1 MINDK
6 MTNGAKRMHVVVCIK
21 QVPDAKNV
29 RIDPETCTL
38 VRQGVE
44 SIVNPHDWY
53 AVEAALRFRDEYGG
67 KVTALTMGPPQAEEA
82 LRETLALGV
91 DEAVL
96 LSDRAFAGADTWA
109 TSLTLAR
116 AIEKLGPVELVICGK
131 QAIDGDTAQ
140 VGPGLA
146 AHLDRPYTTYA
157 RRLELLN
164 GGELRAERVT
174 DFGYEIVQMELPAVV
189 TVVREIGDPR
199 MPGLKHKMKAK
210 KKEIPVLGAAE
221 LNLHPEEVG
230 LQGSYTQVVKV
241 FSPPPRCDRE
251 MINGDAEEQAEKLL
265 KLLQEAKVPGL

>member
-1 MINDK
+1 
-6 MTNGAKRMHVVVCIK
+6 MHIVVCIK

-53 AVEAALRFRDEYGG
+53 AVEAALRFRDDFGG

-82 LRETLALGV
+82 LREVLALGV

-96 LSDRAFAGADTWA
+96 LSDRDFAGADTWA

-116 AIEKLGPVELVICGK
+116 AINKLGPVDLVVCGK

-140 VGPGLA
+140 VGPGVA
-146 AHLDRPYTTYA
+146 AHLDQPYTTYA
-157 RRLELLN
+157 RRLELVDGN
-164 GGELRAERVT
+164 RLRAERVT
-174 DFGYEIVQMELPAVV
+174 DKGYEVVQMSLPAVV
-189 TVVREIGDPR
+189 TVLREIGDPR
-199 MPGLKHKMKAK
+199 MPGLRHKMRAK
-210 KKEIPVLGAAE
+210 KQEITVMGAKDLG
-221 LNLHPEEVG
+221 LNPEEVG
-230 LQGSYTQVVKV
+230 LRGSFTQVVKV

-251 MINGDAEEQAEKLL
+251 ILTGTVEDQAEQ
-265 KLLQEAKVPGL
+265 LLQRLKEAKVPGI

>member
-1 MINDK
+1 MFSRSGRFGRFAGEQVKANFRHI
-6 MTNGAKRMHVVVCIK
+6 RHFRHFSSLESLMHVVVCIK

-116 AIEKLGPVELVICGK
+116 AIEKLGPVELVIAG
-131 QAIDGDTAQ
+131 
-140 VGPGLA
+140 
-146 AHLDRPYTTYA
+146 
-157 RRLELLN
+157 
-164 GGELRAERVT
+164 
-174 DFGYEIVQMELPAVV
+174 
-189 TVVREIGDPR
+189 
-199 MPGLKHKMKAK
+199 
-210 KKEIPVLGAAE
+210 
-221 LNLHPEEVG
+221 
-230 LQGSYTQVVKV
+230 
-241 FSPPPRCDRE
+241 
-251 MINGDAEEQAEKLL
+251 
-265 KLLQEAKVPGL
+265 

>member
-1 MINDK
+1 
-6 MTNGAKRMHVVVCIK
+6 MHVVACIK

-116 AIEKLGPVELVICGK
+116 AIEKLGPVDLVICGK

-157 RRLELLN
+157 RRLELLD
-164 GGELRAERVT
+164 GGQLRAERAT
-174 DFGYEIVQMELPAVV
+174 DFGYDVVQMPLPAVI

-199 MPGLKHKMKAK
+199 MPGLKHKMRARKQ
-210 KKEIPVLGAAE
+210 EIPVLSAAD
-221 LNLHPEEVG
+221 LNLNPEKVG

-241 FSPPPRCDRE
+241 FSPPPRCNRE
-251 MINGDAEEQAEKLL
+251 MLTGEPEEQAEKLL
-265 KLLQEAKVPGL
+265 KLLKEVKILGL

>member
-1 MINDK
+1 
-6 MTNGAKRMHVVVCIK
+6 MHVVVCIK

-82 LRETLALGV
+82 LRETVALGV

-116 AIEKLGPVELVICGK
+116 AVEKLGPVDLVICGK

-146 AHLDRPYTTYA
+146 AHLDQPYTTYA
-157 RRLELLN
+157 RRLELQD
-164 GGELRAERVT
+164 GGRLRAERVT
-174 DFGYEIVQMELPAVV
+174 DFGYEVVQMSLPAVV

-199 MPGLKHKMKAK
+199 MPGLKHKMRARKL
-210 KKEIPVLGAAE
+210 EVPVLGAAD
-221 LNLHPEEVG
+221 LNLDPEEVG
-230 LQGSYTQVVKV
+230 LQGSFTQVVRV

-251 MINGDAEEQAEKLL
+251 MINGEVEEQAEKLIQLL
-265 KLLQEAKVPGL
+265 KEAKVSGL

>member
-1 MINDK
+1 
-6 MTNGAKRMHVVVCIK
+6 MHIVVCIK

-38 VRQGVE
+38 VRQGVD

-82 LRETLALGV
+82 LREILALGV

-116 AIEKLGPVELVICGK
+116 AVNKLGPVDLVICGK

-146 AHLDRPYTTYA
+146 AHLDQPFTTYA
-157 RRLELLN
+157 RRLELLD
-164 GGELRAERVT
+164 GEQLLAERIT
-174 DFGYEIVQMELPAVV
+174 DKGYEVLQMPLPAVV

-199 MPGLKHKMKAK
+199 MPGLRHKMRARKQ
-210 KKEIPVLGAAE
+210 EIPVLGAAD
-221 LNLHPEEVG
+221 LDLSPEEVG

-241 FSPPPRCDRE
+241 FSPPPRCGRE
-251 MINGDAEEQAEKLL
+251 MLSGTPEEQAEKLL
-265 KLLQEAKVPGL
+265 GLLKEAKVQGI

>member
-1 MINDK
+1 
-6 MTNGAKRMHVVVCIK
+6 MHIVACIK

-29 RIDPETCTL
+29 RIDPDTCTL

-53 AVEAALRFRDEYGG
+53 AVEAALRFRDDYGG
-67 KVTALTMGPPQAEEA
+67 KVTVLTMGPPQAEEA

-91 DEAVL
+91 EEAVL

-116 AIEKLGPVELVICGK
+116 AITKLGPVDLVICGK

-146 AHLDRPYTTYA
+146 AHLDLPYTTYA
-157 RRLELLN
+157 RRLELLD
-164 GGELRAERVT
+164 GDQLRAERLT
-174 DFGYEIVQMELPAVV
+174 DKGYEVVTMPMPAVV

-199 MPGLKHKMKAK
+199 MPGLKHKMRAR
-210 KKEIPVLGAAE
+210 KKEIPVLGAADLE
-221 LNLHPEEVG
+221 LKPEEVG
-230 LQGSYTQVVKV
+230 LKGSYTQVVRV
-241 FSPPPRCDRE
+241 FSPPPRCDRKMLDGTPE
-251 MINGDAEEQAEKLL
+251 ELAEQLL
-265 KLLQEAKVPGL
+265 KALKEMKVSGL

>member
-1 MINDK
+1 MRVI
-6 MTNGAKRMHVVVCIK
+6 VCIK
-21 QVPDAKNV
+21 QVPDTKNV

-53 AVEAALRFRDEYGG
+53 AVEAALRFRDNYGG
-67 KVTALTMGPPQAEEA
+67 KVTALTMGPPQAEDA

-116 AIEKLGPVELVICGK
+116 AITKLGQVDLTICGK

-146 AHLDRPYTTYA
+146 AHLDQPYATYA
-157 RRLELLN
+157 RRVELLD
-164 GGELRAERVT
+164 GDQLRVERLT
-174 DFGYEIVQMELPAVV
+174 DTGYEVLQMPLPAVV

-199 MPGLKHKMKAK
+199 MPGLKHKMRARKQ
-210 KKEIPVLGAAE
+210 EIPVLGAGD
-221 LNLHPEEVG
+221 LDLKPEEVG

-241 FSPPPRCDRE
+241 FSPPPRSDRE
-251 MINGDAEEQAEKLL
+251 MLAGTPEEQAERLLNLL
-265 KLLQEAKVPGL
+265 KEAKVPGI

>member
-1 MINDK
+1 
-6 MTNGAKRMHVVVCIK
+6 MHVVVCIK

-82 LRETLALGV
+82 LRETVALGV

-116 AIEKLGPVELVICGK
+116 AVEKLGPVDLVICGK

-146 AHLDRPYTTYA
+146 AHLDQPYTTYA
-157 RRLELLN
+157 RRLELQD
-164 GGELRAERVT
+164 GGQLRAERVT
-174 DFGYEIVQMELPAVV
+174 DFGYEVVQMSLPAVV

-199 MPGLKHKMKAK
+199 MPGLKHKMRARKL
-210 KKEIPVLGAAE
+210 EVPVLGAAD
-221 LNLHPEEVG
+221 LNLDPEEVG
-230 LQGSYTQVVKV
+230 LQGSFTQVVRV

-251 MINGDAEEQAEKLL
+251 MINGEVEEQAEKLIQLL
-265 KLLQEAKVPGL
+265 KEAKVSGL

>member
-1 MINDK
+1 MQVI
-6 MTNGAKRMHVVVCIK
+6 VCIK
-21 QVPDAKNV
+21 QVPDTKNV

-53 AVEAALRFRDEYGG
+53 AVEAALRFRDDYGG
-67 KVTALTMGPPQAEEA
+67 KVTALSMGPPQAEDA

-91 DEAVL
+91 DEALL

-116 AIEKLGPVELVICGK
+116 AITKLEPVDLVICGK

-146 AHLDRPYTTYA
+146 AHLDQPYATYA
-157 RRLELLN
+157 RRLVLLD
-164 GGELRAERVT
+164 GDQLRVERLT
-174 DFGYEIVQMELPAVV
+174 DTGYEVLQMPLPAVV

-199 MPGLKHKMKAK
+199 MPGLKHKMRARKQ
-210 KKEIPVLGAAE
+210 EIPILGAAD
-221 LNLHPEEVG
+221 LGLKPEEVG
-230 LQGSYTQVVKV
+230 LQGSYTRVVKV
-241 FSPPPRCDRE
+241 FSPPPRSDRE
-251 MINGDAEEQAEKLL
+251 MLAGTPEEQAERLLNLL
-265 KLLQEAKVPGL
+265 KEAKVPGI

>member
-1 MINDK
+1 
-6 MTNGAKRMHVVVCIK
+6 MHVVVCIK

-38 VRQGVE
+38 VREGVE

-82 LRETLALGV
+82 LRETVALGV

-116 AIEKLGPVELVICGK
+116 AVEKLGPVDLVICGK

-146 AHLDRPYTTYA
+146 AHLDQPYTTYA
-157 RRLELLN
+157 RRLELQD
-164 GGELRAERVT
+164 GGQLRAERVT
-174 DFGYEIVQMELPAVV
+174 DFGYEVVQMSLPAVV

-199 MPGLKHKMKAK
+199 MPGLKHKMRARKL
-210 KKEIPVLGAAE
+210 EIPVLGAAD
-221 LNLHPEEVG
+221 LNLDPEEVG
-230 LQGSYTQVVKV
+230 LQGSFTQVVRV

-251 MINGDAEEQAEKLL
+251 MISGEVEEQVEKLIQLL
-265 KLLQEAKVPGL
+265 KEAKVSGL

>member
-1 MINDK
+1 
-6 MTNGAKRMHVVVCIK
+6 MHIVACIK
-21 QVPDAKNV
+21 QVPDAKDV

-53 AVEAALRFRDEYGG
+53 AVEAALRLRDEYGG
-67 KVTALTMGPPQAEEA
+67 KVTVLTMGPPQAEEA

-116 AIEKLGPVELVICGK
+116 AIIKLGPVDLVICGK

-146 AHLDRPYTTYA
+146 AHLDQPYTTYA
-157 RRLELLN
+157 RRLELQD
-164 GGELRAERVT
+164 GGLLLAERLT
-174 DFGYEIVQMELPAVV
+174 DMGYEVVQMPLPAVV
-189 TVVREIGDPR
+189 TVIREIGDPR
-199 MPGLKHKMKAK
+199 MPGLKHKMRARKQ
-210 KKEIPVLGAAE
+210 EIPVMGAADLE
-221 LNLHPEEVG
+221 LNPEEVG
-230 LQGSYTQVVKV
+230 LQGSFTQVVRV

-251 MINGDAEEQAEKLL
+251 MLTGEPEEQAEKLINRL
-265 KLLQEAKVPGL
+265 KEAKVPGL

>member
-1 MINDK
+1 
-6 MTNGAKRMHVVVCIK
+6 MHIVACIK

-67 KVTALTMGPPQAEEA
+67 KVTVMTMGPPQAEEA
-82 LRETLALGV
+82 LRETLALGI

-116 AIEKLGPVELVICGK
+116 ATIKLGPVDLVICGK

-146 AHLDRPYTTYA
+146 AHLDQPYTTYA
-157 RRLELLN
+157 RRLELQD
-164 GGELRAERVT
+164 GGQLRAERLT
-174 DFGYEIVQMELPAVV
+174 DMGYEVVQMPLPAVV

-199 MPGLKHKMKAK
+199 MPGLKHKMRARKQ
-210 KKEIPVLGAAE
+210 EIPVLGAAD
-221 LNLHPEEVG
+221 LDLQPEEVG
-230 LQGSYTQVVKV
+230 LQGSFTQVVRV

-251 MINGDAEEQAEKLL
+251 MLDGEPEEQAEKLL
-265 KLLQEAKVPGL
+265 NLLKEAKVPGL

>member
-1 MINDK
+1 
-6 MTNGAKRMHVVVCIK
+6 MHIVACIK

-67 KVTALTMGPPQAEEA
+67 KVTVMTMGPPQAEEA

-116 AIEKLGPVELVICGK
+116 AVEKIGPVELVICGK

-146 AHLDRPYTTYA
+146 AHLNRPYTTYA
-157 RRLELLN
+157 RRLELLD
-164 GGELRAERVT
+164 GEQLRAERVT
-174 DFGYEIVQMELPAVV
+174 DFGYEVVQMALPAVV
-189 TVVREIGDPR
+189 TVIREIGDPR
-199 MPGLKHKMKAK
+199 MPGLKHKMRAK
-210 KKEIPVLGAAE
+210 KMEIPVLGAAD
-221 LNLHPEEVG
+221 LNLNPEEVG

-251 MINGDAEEQAEKLL
+251 MINGEPDEQAEKLL
-265 KLLQEAKVPGL
+265 SLLKEAKVPGL

>member
-1 MINDK
+1 
-6 MTNGAKRMHVVVCIK
+6 MHIVACIK

-53 AVEAALRFRDEYGG
+53 AVEAALRLRDEYGG
-67 KVTALTMGPPQAEEA
+67 KVTVMTMGPPQAEDA

-91 DEAVL
+91 DEALL

-116 AIEKLGPVELVICGK
+116 AIIKLGPVDLVICGK

-146 AHLDRPYTTYA
+146 AHLDQPYTTYA
-157 RRLELLN
+157 RRLELQD
-164 GGELRAERVT
+164 GGLLLAERLT
-174 DFGYEIVQMELPAVV
+174 DLGYEVVQMPLPAVV
-189 TVVREIGDPR
+189 TVIREIGDPR
-199 MPGLKHKMKAK
+199 MPGLKHKMRARKQ
-210 KKEIPVLGAAE
+210 EIPVWGAADLE
-221 LNLHPEEVG
+221 LNPEEVG
-230 LQGSYTQVVKV
+230 LQGSFTQVVRV

-251 MINGDAEEQAEKLL
+251 MLTGEPEEQAEKLINLL
-265 KLLQEAKVPGL
+265 KEAKVPGL